1 MYLEPDYIF
10 CQRQDLGFTQ
20 QRRILSYLYVTMI
33 HKDSLEVDKAGLLE
47 DLLAQDPHV
56 VVRHPQDLYLM
67 VQMGGHGGESGSCT
81 IGFPFSVGPFAVA
94 IFGTMV

>member
-1 MYLEPDYIF
+1 MSLK
-10 CQRQDLGFTQ
+10 DLGFTLRQ
-20 QRRILSYLYVTMI
+20 KDSFCAYLYVTMI
-33 HKDSLEVDKAGLLE
+33 HKDALQVDKARLLE

-81 IGFPFSVGPFAVA
+81 IGFPFPVGPFAVA